1 MNPRTARTIYSLSRG
16 APSTTWVLLQSVLR
30 FQSKKITE
38 RVGFE
43 PTAPCGVTGFQDQLL
58 KPLGHLSISYMSF
71 VSVFVFPHE
80 QILLYTHTTTLST
93 LFSKKFYFFRTFQKN
108 LEFITFITTKKY
120 QILLTKI
127 IFYKKNQKISR

>member
-58 KPLGHLSISYMSF
+58 KPLGHLSISNMSF
-71 VSVFVFPHE
+71 VSVFIFPHE
-80 QILLYTHTTTLST
+80 QILLYTHTSILST
-93 LFSKKFYFFRTFQKN
+93 LFSKN

-127 IFYKKNQKISR
+127 TFYKKNQKIYR